1 MKKVIALLLAAI
13 MAISLAACSSGATA
27 GADSS
32 AAKTEDSAKEESSEK
47 VFVYLARDTAN
58 AYEKAQSS
66 GFVEAIEDLGYKAII
81 RNAESPA
88 AEDQIAIVED
98 LIAQGVDGFAIC
110 CNDADALEP
119 AMQEAMAAGIIT
131 VSVDGPASP
140 DSVYAHIAQ
149 CTAESIG
156 QGMADQLYKLLD
168 GEGKYG
174 VVSATSTSPE
184 QNQWLGMMDEV
195 MAADSKYSKLEKV
208 ATVYGDDESEKSY
221 TESEGLLKSYPDI
234 EIITCPTTVASMATA
249 KAVSDQNLQD
259 KVHVTGLGLPSEM
272 AEYVKNG
279 ICPEF
284 MLWSPVDC
292 GYLAGCTLVAIANG
306 QVKGELGEKFDAG
319 RLGTG
324 FEFVELE
331 DRVQVVLGPPRIF
344 DASNIDEWKDVF

>member
-1 MKKVIALLLAAI
+1 MKKIVALFLTAV
-13 MAISLAACSSGATA
+13 MVMSLAACGGAADTA
-27 GADSS
+27 NSS
-32 AAKTEDSAKEESSEK
+32 AAKADDSAKAGSSEK

-66 GFVEAIEDLGYKAII
+66 GFVEAIEDLGYKAVI
-81 RNAESPA
+81 RNAESSA
-88 AEDQIAIVED
+88 AEDQITIVED

-119 AMQEAMAAGIIT
+119 AMQEAMKAGIIT

-156 QGMADQLYKLLD
+156 QCMADQIYKLLD

-184 QNQWLGMMDEV
+184 QNQWLGIMDQI

-221 TESEGLLKSYPDI
+221 TESEGLMKSYPDI
-234 EIITCPTTVASMATA
+234 EVITCPTTVGIMATA

-259 KVHVTGLGLPSEM
+259 KIHVTGLGLPSEM

-284 MLWSPVDC
+284 ALWSPIDC
-292 GYLAGCTLVAIANG
+292 GYLAGCTLVAIATG

-331 DRVQVVLGPPRIF
+331 DRTQVILGPPTTF
-344 DASNIDEWKDVF
+344 DESNIDEWKDIF